1 MNGLPRIVQRAPLFF
16 YVAAILYFIGSI
28 ALTHLQLANALEAA
42 GGSAGAMDS
51 YSRLAL
57 FTAWLQALESSL
69 YLAANGV
76 AAHILL
82 AIWRNTR
89 RPEPPESGE

>member
-1 MNGLPRIVQRAPLFF
+1 MTGLPRLVQRAPLFF
-16 YVAAILYFIGSI
+16 YVAAILYFAGSVV
-28 ALTHLQLANALEAA
+28 LTHLQLANALEAA

-57 FTAWLQALESSL
+57 FGAWLQAFETSL
-69 YLAANGV
+69 YLVGNGV
-76 AAHILL
+76 VAHILL

-89 RPEPPESGE
+89 RPVPPESGE

>member
-1 MNGLPRIVQRAPLFF
+1 MKDLPRLVQRAPLFF
-16 YVAAILYFIGSI
+16 YGAAILYLAGSLV
-28 ALTHLQLANALEAA
+28 LTHLQLANALETA

-57 FTAWLQALESSL
+57 FNGWLQALESAL
-69 YLAANGV
+69 YIAANGV
-76 AAHILL
+76 IAHILL

-89 RPEPPESGE
+89 RPETPESGE